1 MHSRRAIMR
10 LALVAL
16 ALVGAGSETWAQA
29 APEGRGAV
37 IASVDHC

>member
-1 MHSRRAIMR
+1 MHGRRAIMR

-29 APEGRGAV
+29 APEDWSAV
-37 IASVDHC
+37 VSRVDRC